1 MDKAGFHGPYTL
13 AVAPERYNHLFRPV
27 RPMNSNLQALV
38 TDGIFKAP
46 ALESGGILMA
56 SGRQYASIVLGQ
68 DMNLDYNG
76 PVGENLEF
84 SVSESL
90 ALLIRDPRA
99 ICVLG

>member
-1 MDKAGFHGPYTL
+1 
-13 AVAPERYNHLFRPV
+13 
-27 RPMNSNLQALV
+27 
-38 TDGIFKAP
+38 
-46 ALESGGILMA
+46 MA

-68 DMNLDYNG
+68 DMTLGYNV

-90 ALLIRDPRA
+90 ALLIREPKA